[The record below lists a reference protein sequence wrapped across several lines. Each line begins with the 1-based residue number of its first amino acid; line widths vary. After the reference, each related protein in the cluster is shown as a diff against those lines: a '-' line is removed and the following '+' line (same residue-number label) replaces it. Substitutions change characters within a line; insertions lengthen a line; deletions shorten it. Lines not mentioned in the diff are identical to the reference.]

1 MTNDTPVESS
11 YALLLKSAKKCK
23 FAKIEI
29 FVENAK
35 NEIQNYEHFDLNHKI
50 LIILNEIKKILIEIV
65 NILNEDMNILNEIK
79 KMFIKIVN
87 ILNKIIKF

>member
-11 YALLLKSAKKCK
+11 YALLLKSAKNCK
-23 FAKIEI
+23 FAQIEI
-29 FVENAK
+29 FVANAK
-35 NEIQNYEHFDLNHKI
+35 NEVQNYEHIDLNHK
-50 LIILNEIKKILIEIV
+50 NFDHFERILIEIV